1 MTSFEKPQGKPDA
14 APTMQTAP
22 EPLGSLVPARH
33 PASVTYER
41 KRRKL
46 WLGAAGGLLVALI
59 AGAVYLQPWTSS
71 PMPVAIEQMAMAPVT
86 RVLAVNGRIAALHS
100 VNLRLLVGGTL
111 SHVAVSEGEQ
121 VHAGQALLRMDTAA
135 QDAVLRQAVAALDAA
150 LVVQEQA
157 DAAYARSLVLGANV
171 SAVAL
176 AADRRAAQSAMQEV
190 VRMTALLEQAQVQ
203 LAHYTLRAP
212 FAGTVVGMDAEIGQ
226 VADTGTILLTLAD
239 LETLIVE
246 TNVDE
251 TFASQIVIG
260 QSAVL
265 RLSGETETLTG
276 EVRTVARRV
285 DVATG
290 GLAVKIGFDAPVSA
304 PIGLTVTANI
314 VVDRQDAALTVP
326 RTALVTGG
334 GDAAVFLKRDG
345 VARLQLIAVIDWPAA
360 RLIVTDGL
368 VAGDMVI
375 VEPTDLRDGQ
385 PVRADIP

>member
-1 MTSFEKPQGKPDA
+1 
-14 APTMQTAP
+14 
-22 EPLGSLVPARH
+22 
-33 PASVTYER
+33 
-41 KRRKL
+41 
-46 WLGAAGGLLVALI
+46 
-59 AGAVYLQPWTSS
+59 
-71 PMPVAIEQMAMAPVT
+71 MPVAIEQMAIAPVT

-251 TFASQIVIG
+251 TYASQIVIG

-265 RLSGETETLTG
+265 RLAGENVG
-276 EVRTVARRV
+276 EWAHVAPIRHEWHGGSFRQCMEPRTVRRLDHSQSPGRWRV
-285 DVATG
+285 FSRSSPCRPHVYRR
-290 GLAVKIGFDAPVSA
+290 
-304 PIGLTVTANI
+304 
-314 VVDRQDAALTVP
+314 DRNPGSGRCLRQI
-326 RTALVTGG
+326 
-334 GDAAVFLKRDG
+334 RD
-345 VARLQLIAVIDWPAA
+345 
-360 RLIVTDGL
+360 
-368 VAGDMVI
+368 
-375 VEPTDLRDGQ
+375 
-385 PVRADIP
+385 